1 MKPTDQ
7 QLEGLKELINI
18 GVGQGAS
25 VLNTMLRSHIRL
37 QVPTLKLLSAHEFK
51 EELAEYGWKDVS
63 LVNLGF
69 KGNFSGSTQ
78 LIFPSDSASKLI
90 TTLTGEVEID
100 DLDSI
105 RAGTFS
111 EIGNVVLNGV
121 MGSISNILKF
131 HLNYNVPN
139 YMEGGVDDLFSKTF
153 KNPDNIMLLARTR
166 FVVEALS
173 IDGDILLFFDI
184 EIFDKLLQEIDELA
198 NPDGSES

>member
-1 MKPTDQ
+1 MKPTEE

-25 VLNTMLRSHIRL
+25 VLNTMLSSHIRL
-37 QVPTLKLLSAHEFK
+37 QIPTLKLLTTREFMA
-51 EELAEYGWKDVS
+51 ELAEYGWEEIAA
-63 LVNLGF
+63 VNLGF

-100 DLDSI
+100 DIDSI
-105 RAGTFS
+105 RAGTFT

-131 HLNYNVPN
+131 HLKYNVPN
-139 YMEGGVDDLFSKTF
+139 YMEGGVKELFPKSF
-153 KNPDNIMLLARTR
+153 GESENCLLLARTR
-166 FVVEALS
+166 FAVEALS
-173 IDGDILLFFDI
+173 IDGDILLFFDF
-184 EIFDKLLQEIDELA
+184 EIFDKLLREIDGLVA
-198 NPDGSES
+198 P